1 MVALLIG
8 LVLAGPPKATLT
20 TGTGQFPL
28 AISSW
33 CWGVKCGA
41 PIAASRKV
49 ATAHRGSLVTVEFA
63 FVPKAVSVAVAG
75 KRVTVVTHGYTAS
88 WRVQWG
94 GGLTVH
100 VTGGRGWV
108 TYVGRLRLRS

>member
-1 MVALLIG
+1 VVALLIA
-8 LVLAGPPKATLT
+8 LALAGPPKATLT

-41 PIAASRKV
+41 PIAASTKP
-49 ATAHRGSLVTVEFA
+49 ATAYRGSLVTVQFA
-63 FVPKAVSVAVAG
+63 FVPRSVSVAVAG
-75 KRVTVVTHGYTAS
+75 KRVTVLTHGRTTS

-100 VTGGRGWV
+100 VTSTRGWV
-108 TYVGRLRLRS
+108 TYVGRLRLR

>member
-1 MVALLIG
+1 VVALLIA

-20 TGTGQFPL
+20 TGTGRFPL

-41 PIAASRKV
+41 PIAASTKA
-49 ATAHRGSLVTVEFA
+49 ATAYKGRLVTVQFA
-63 FVPKAVSVAVAG
+63 FVPRSVTVAVAG
-75 KRVTVVTHGYTAS
+75 KRVTVLMHGRTAS
-88 WRVQWG
+88 WPARWG

-100 VTGGRGWV
+100 ATSSRGWV
-108 TYVGRLRLRS
+108 TYVGRLRLR

>member
-1 MVALLIG
+1 VVALLVA

-20 TGTGQFPL
+20 TGTGRFPL

-41 PIAASRKV
+41 PIAASRK
-49 ATAHRGSLVTVEFA
+49 AASAYRGSLVTVEFG
-63 FVPKAVSVAVAG
+63 FVPKGVTIAVAG
-75 KRVTVVTHGYTAS
+75 KRVTVVTHGRTAS
-88 WRVQWG
+88 WRVKWG

-100 VTGGRGWV
+100 VTGSRGWV
-108 TYVGRLRLRS
+108 TYVGRLRLHG